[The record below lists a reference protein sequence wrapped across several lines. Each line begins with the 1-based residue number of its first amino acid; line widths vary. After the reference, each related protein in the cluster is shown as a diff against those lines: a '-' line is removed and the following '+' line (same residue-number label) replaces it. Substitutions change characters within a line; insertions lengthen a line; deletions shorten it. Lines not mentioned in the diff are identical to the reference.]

1 MKLFKTQTIVLA
13 LFCSIAFGNMDRI
26 DALGG
31 NPGFWPEDDANVF
44 MFPTMV
50 NNLDMIQVSGAGS
63 ETGKA
68 MVIWGEDTT
77 WGFGFDGTDDG
88 NDWLNLMWGNGTYG
102 ALFNLGMDSETD
114 DAMETEISSFG
125 LEMGFGMNTSH
136 GEWGLSFASSSSDD
150 GTDAD
155 QPSAFGV
162 GLNFRSTDCNVW
174 LFNNM
179 LTHVHMFNVT
189 QGDALLSDMQLDV
202 NYFTSMPATEG
213 VNAIFSMG
221 FGYWN
226 QTFNAGLGGDDL
238 VTTTITL
245 PEVNLGV
252 EADVTDWAQVRF
264 GLNHSY
270 VLSGSVGDDYSW
282 SGSVDENGASNFGWN
297 FGLGFD
303 YGTFTLD
310 MVLENTDLFNDPVRY
325 ITGRNDEALS
335 SSATLTWS
343 F

>member
-1 MKLFKTQTIVLA
+1 
-13 LFCSIAFGNMDRI
+13 
-26 DALGG
+26 
-31 NPGFWPEDDANVF
+31 
-44 MFPTMV
+44 
-50 NNLDMIQVSGAGS
+50 
-63 ETGKA
+63 
-68 MVIWGEDTT
+68 
-77 WGFGFDGTDDG
+77 
-88 NDWLNLMWGNGTYG
+88 
-102 ALFNLGMDSETD
+102 
-114 DAMETEISSFG
+114 
-125 LEMGFGMNTSH
+125 
-136 GEWGLSFASSSSDD
+136 
-150 GTDAD
+150 
-155 QPSAFGV
+155 
-162 GLNFRSTDCNVW
+162 
-174 LFNNM
+174 
-179 LTHVHMFNVT
+179 
-189 QGDALLSDMQLDV
+189 
-202 NYFTSMPATEG
+202 MPATEG

-282 SGSVDENGASNFGWN
+282 SGSVDENGESNFGWN

-325 ITGRNDEALS
+325 ITGRNDLALS